1 MISIAADAEIPL
13 AKEAFGALGA
23 VRLLDG
29 RSMNAANIG
38 DASMLLVRSVTPVNQ
53 ALLAD
58 TRVKFVATATVGVD
72 HIDTECLMRNHIGF
86 ASASGCNAVAVAE
99 YVMAALLHLA
109 GRDHFDL
116 HGKALGIIGVGNVG
130 GKVFERA
137 HALGM
142 RCLLCDPPKQRQTG
156 NALFLPLDEVLANAD
171 IVTVHV
177 SLSHEGPDATAGM
190 INRRFL
196 AAVKN
201 GAALINTS
209 RGAVCDDAALREA
222 RDKLSGVVLDVWN
235 NEPSIDPAIV
245 AAADV
250 ATPHIAGYSLD
261 GKVRA
266 TEMIYRAACGFLFR
280 EPAWSASGFMA
291 HAGTPA
297 IDLRHSRDPVHDAVR
312 EACPITRDD
321 TALRKAIKGKKADI
335 GAAFDALR
343 REYPLRREFD
353 KYRIV
358 NVPAG
363 EEKMLR
369 DLGFGIER

>member
-1 MISIAADAEIPL
+1 MITIAADAEIPL
-13 AKEAFGALGA
+13 VQEAFGAMGT

-53 ALLAD
+53 TLLAD
-58 TRVKFVATATVGVD
+58 TRVRFVATATVGVD
-72 HIDTECLMRNHIGF
+72 HVDTECLMRNHIGF

-99 YVMAALLHLA
+99 YVAAALLFLA
-109 GRDHFDL
+109 RRDHFDL
-116 HGKALGIIGVGNVG
+116 QGKTLGIVGVGNVG

-171 IVTVHV
+171 IITVHV

-190 INRRFL
+190 INRAFF
-196 AAVKN
+196 AAAKN
-201 GAALINTS
+201 GAVLINTS

-222 RDKLSGVVLDVWN
+222 RDKLSAVVLDVWN
-235 NEPSIDPAIV
+235 NEPAIDPANV
-245 AAADV
+245 AVADI

-266 TEMIYRAACGFLFR
+266 TEMVYRAACGFLFR
-280 EPAWSASGFMA
+280 EPAWNPSGFLSRTGA
-291 HAGTPA
+291 PT
-297 IDLRHSRDPVHDAVR
+297 IDLKHSSDPVHDAI
-312 EACPITRDD
+312 AGSCPITRDD

-335 GAAFDALR
+335 GAAFDTLR

-353 KYRIV
+353 KCRIV
-358 NVPAG
+358 NAPAG
-363 EEKMLR
+363 AEKMLR
-369 DLGFGIER
+369 DVGFIIER